1 MVASLFFLDLF
12 AFEKFFLKFFYL
24 FNMNFCNLF
33 HITPII
39 KATFHNGFGDPKRP
53 KSTLYTNN
61 NNSFLEILNK
71 QYIDVKL

>member
-1 MVASLFFLDLF
+1 
-12 AFEKFFLKFFYL
+12 
-24 FNMNFCNLF
+24 MNFFNLF

-39 KATFHNGFGDPKRP
+39 KGTPHNGFEDPKRP
-53 KSTLYTNN
+53 NPTLYTNN

>member
-1 MVASLFFLDLF
+1 
-12 AFEKFFLKFFYL
+12 
-24 FNMNFCNLF
+24 MNFCNLF